1 MSLQLPM
8 GTPVTQANFNFL
20 SNGGELGELMRA
32 KAWHA
37 SPLGPTAQWPALLK
51 STIRLILNSRHPMF
65 LWWGPDL
72 IQFYNDAYRHTMGA
86 ERHPQALGAPGRQC
100 WEEIWPIIGPQIEL
114 VMAGQGP
121 TWNEDQLVPVTRHG
135 RREDVWW
142 TYGHSPI
149 EDQDGVQ
156 GVLVVCNDVTQ
167 QHRGKAELE
176 QMNRALVEQIRQRE
190 LAQEH
195 EAIQTAQRL
204 QAEHN
209 LHAQREAEGERLRV
223 LFEQAHGF
231 MCILRGPSHVFEFA
245 NAAYL
250 RLVGARD
257 LVGKSVREAL
267 PDIAGQGVYELL
279 DQVYSSGEAYKAVD
293 LQSNLRRAPD
303 AAPEYAYLDFVYQP
317 IHSGGQVSGIFV
329 QGYDATERTM
339 ARQALQRSELR
350 LREGMKAAGMAI
362 WDWDLATDQ
371 VTFSDNAPE
380 LFGATWGS
388 MPEVWRAM
396 VPEDLCNL
404 EHERQAAIACIGNYG
419 DIVRMV
425 RPDNGQLV
433 WLQVRATVVADAYG
447 KPTCIRGVSIDI
459 SARKRAEESLR
470 EVSRHKDEFLAMLSH
485 ELRNPLAPIRSAAH
499 LLGMA
504 PDNVARVKQSSII
517 IERQVNHMTS
527 LINDLLDVSRVNTG
541 LVTLD
546 KQVIDIHQVVIE
558 SLEQTQ
564 PLMNERNHLLKVQAP
579 AEGQVSVLGD
589 RKRLVQVL
597 TNLLHNSAKYTPPGG
612 KITLTV
618 SHHAGMVELHVSD
631 NGIGVDAEL
640 MPHIFELFTQE
651 KRSSDRAQGGLGLGL
666 ALVRSL
672 VLLHGGHVT
681 VASEGPGQGAT
692 FSVYLQ
698 RHQQRAAASVDAP
711 GLLREPGAAL
721 RLMVVDDNK
730 DAAHAMA
737 MLLELE
743 GHTVTVEHEPQRAL
757 ETAAQF
763 CPDVCLLDIGL
774 PGMDGYELARR
785 LRGSGP
791 TAAATLIA
799 LTGYGN
805 KYGRETSVSA
815 GFDFYFVKPART
827 DELIA
832 VLAGIHPARLPERR
846 LQQRA

>member
-1 MSLQLPM
+1 M
-8 GTPVTQANFNFL
+8 QANFNFL
-20 SNGGELGELMRA
+20 SNGGELGALMRA
-32 KAWHA
+32 TEWHA
-37 SPLGPTAQWPALLK
+37 SSLGPTGQWPALLK
-51 STIRLILNSRHPMF
+51 STIHLILNSRHPMF
-65 LWWGPDL
+65 LFWGPEL
-72 IQFYNDAYRHTMGA
+72 IQFYNDAYRQTMGP
-86 ERHPQALGAPGRQC
+86 ERHPQALGQPGRQC
-100 WEEIWPIIGPQIEL
+100 WEEIWPTIGPAVEM
-114 VMAGQGP
+114 VMAGQGA

-135 RREDVWW
+135 KREDVWW
-142 TYGHSPI
+142 TYGYSPI

-167 QHRGKAELE
+167 QHLAKVALE
-176 QMNRALVEQIRQRE
+176 EMNRALVEQIRQRE

-204 QAEHN
+204 QAEHD
-209 LHAQREAEGERLRV
+209 LHVQREAEGERLRV

-231 MCILRGPSHVFEFA
+231 MCILRGPEHVFEFA

-250 RLVGARD
+250 RLVGRRD
-257 LVGKSVREAL
+257 LVGRTVRDAL
-267 PDIAGQGVYELL
+267 PDIEGQGFYELL
-279 DQVYSSGEAYKAVD
+279 DNVYRSGEAFKAVD
-293 LQSNLRRAPD
+293 LHLTLQREPGSAPSQ
-303 AAPEYAYLDFVYQP
+303 AYLDFVYQP
-317 IHSGGQVSGIFV
+317 FFVAGKVGGIFV
-329 QGYDATERTM
+329 QGYDATERTL
-339 ARQALQRSELR
+339 ARQALQRGELR
-350 LREGMKAAGMAI
+350 LREGMKAAGMVV
-362 WDWDLATDQ
+362 WDWDLANDQ
-371 VTFSDNAPE
+371 VVFSENAPE
-380 LFGATWGS
+380 LFGATWSS
-388 MPEVWRAM
+388 MPDVWQAV
-396 VPEDLCNL
+396 VPEDLCAL
-404 EHERQAAIACIGNYG
+404 ESGRHAALACIGSYG
-419 DIVRMV
+419 DVVRLV
-425 RPDNGQLV
+425 RPDNGQVV
-433 WLQVRATVVADAYG
+433 WLQVRATVVADGHGA
-447 KPTCIRGVSIDI
+447 PVCIRGVSIDV

-504 PDNVARVKQSSII
+504 PDNVGRVKQSSII

-546 KQVIDIHQVVIE
+546 KQVIDIHQIVIE

-564 PLMNERNHLLKVQAP
+564 PLINERNHLLKVQAP

-612 KITLTV
+612 QIGLTV
-618 SHHAGMVELHVSD
+618 SHHAGIVELHVSD

-651 KRSSDRAQGGLGLGL
+651 KRSSDRTQGGLGLGL

-681 VASEGPGQGAT
+681 AASEGLGAGAT

-698 RHQQRAAASVDAP
+698 RHQQREIVGPDVERP
-711 GLLREPGAAL
+711 MREPDAAL
-721 RLMVVDDNK
+721 RLMVVDDNQ
-730 DAAHAMA
+730 DAANAMA

-785 LRGSGP
+785 LRGSAQ
-791 TAAATLIA
+791 TAGATLIA

-805 KYGRETSVSA
+805 KYNRETSVSA
-815 GFDFYFVKPART
+815 GFDFYFVKPAKT
-827 DELIA
+827 TELMA
-832 VLAGIHPARLPERR
+832 VLAGIAPAFLAGRGEP
-846 LQQRA
+846 QRATIARSGSGPVQ